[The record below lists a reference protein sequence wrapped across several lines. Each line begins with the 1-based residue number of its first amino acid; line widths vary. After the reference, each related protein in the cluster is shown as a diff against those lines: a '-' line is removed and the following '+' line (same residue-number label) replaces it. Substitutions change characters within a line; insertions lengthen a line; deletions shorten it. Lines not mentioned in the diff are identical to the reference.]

1 MRSFISVIFSF
12 LCVVS
17 AVHGQSGVR
26 INDGTA
32 VVCAGAVQMVVSGDF
47 VNNGT
52 FNPSNGT
59 VYLSGDT
66 KQNISGSGNN
76 TFYGIELNNS
86 AGADLAS
93 NVVITNELS
102 LNSGLL
108 DLVNSNLTLGTGA
121 TIQGTPS
128 ESNMVVASG
137 TGELRKRFSGTP
149 VSDDSDAFTFPIG
162 TNGAIA
168 EYSPVVMNFQSAD
181 FGPQAYVSVQVAD
194 TKNPFFSPDVTTYID
209 RNWIIEPNDMSAFN
223 YEVKLYYTDADII
236 LGSLIEGD
244 ISPIKYSN
252 GTWYEPQGLIPDFP
266 DAVEQGSAFIFAL
279 SNYMVWG
286 DLTSFSTFGGAGGT
300 GEPLP
305 VELFSFSGE
314 CQDGASLLKWSTASE
329 YNSSYFDIE
338 KSDNGFD
345 WEIIHSEDAA
355 GISTS
360 LIEYEFVDLNK
371 FYNTT
376 YYRLNQFDIDGVNHY
391 YGPIEVSCD
400 EQSRLITFPNP
411 SEGTFNLLIN
421 DQRFV
426 GEVNMNIID
435 AHGKLVGSKTLN
447 VLDGINVFPWYDK
460 ELEEGMYFIL
470 LSTAQNN
477 ATLRHVISE

>member
-1 MRSFISVIFSF
+1 MKVLAGAILVFISLLSLVY
-12 LCVVS
+12 
-17 AVHGQSGVR
+17 GQSGVR
-26 INDGTA
+26 INDGTQ
-32 VVCAGAVQMVVSGDF
+32 VVCAGAVRMVVSGDF
-47 VNNGT
+47 MNNGT

-59 VYLSGDT
+59 VYLSGST
-66 KQNISGSGNN
+66 KQNIGGSGNN
-76 TFYGIELNNS
+76 TFNGIELNNS

-93 NVVITNELS
+93 DVTVTNELILS
-102 LNSGLL
+102 NGVL
-108 DLVNSNLTLGTGA
+108 DLTNSNLTFGTGA
-121 TIQGTPS
+121 AVIGAPS
-128 ESNMVVASG
+128 ESNMIVTSG
-137 TGELRKRFSGTP
+137 TGELRKRFSGIP
-149 VSDDSDAFTFPIG
+149 ISDDSDAFTFPVG
-162 TNGAIA
+162 SNGATA

-181 FGPQAYVSVQVAD
+181 FGPQAYVSVKVAPS
-194 TKNPFFSPDVTTYID
+194 KNPYLAPDVTTYID
-209 RNWIIEPNDMSAFN
+209 RNWIIEPNDMSNYN
-223 YEVKLYYTDADII
+223 YEVKLYYTDADLV
-236 LGSLIEGD
+236 LGPLIEGD

-266 DAVEQGSAFIFAL
+266 DAVEQGSAFIFAS
-279 SNYMVWG
+279 SNYMIWG
-286 DLTSFSTFGGAGGT
+286 DLTSFSTFGGVGGT

-305 VELFSFSGE
+305 VELLSFSGE

-360 LIEYEFVDLNK
+360 LVEYEFVDVNK

-376 YYRLNQFDIDGVNHY
+376 YYRLNQFDIDGLNQY
-391 YGPIEVSCD
+391 YGPIEVSC
-400 EQSRLITFPNP
+400 EEASRLITFPNP
-411 SEGTFNLLIN
+411 SDGTFNLLIN

-426 GEVNMNIID
+426 GEVNMNILD
-435 AHGKLVGSKTLN
+435 AHGKLVGSKTLD
-447 VLDGINVFPWYDK
+447 VLDVINVFPWYGNV
-460 ELEEGMYFIL
+460 LEEGMYFIV

>member
-168 EYSPVVMNFQSAD
+168 
-181 FGPQAYVSVQVAD
+181 
-194 TKNPFFSPDVTTYID
+194 
-209 RNWIIEPNDMSAFN
+209 
-223 YEVKLYYTDADII
+223 
-236 LGSLIEGD
+236 
-244 ISPIKYSN
+244 
-252 GTWYEPQGLIPDFP
+252 
-266 DAVEQGSAFIFAL
+266 
-279 SNYMVWG
+279 
-286 DLTSFSTFGGAGGT
+286 
-300 GEPLP
+300 
-305 VELFSFSGE
+305 
-314 CQDGASLLKWSTASE
+314 
-329 YNSSYFDIE
+329 
-338 KSDNGFD
+338 
-345 WEIIHSEDAA
+345 
-355 GISTS
+355 
-360 LIEYEFVDLNK
+360 
-371 FYNTT
+371 
-376 YYRLNQFDIDGVNHY
+376 
-391 YGPIEVSCD
+391 
-400 EQSRLITFPNP
+400 
-411 SEGTFNLLIN
+411 
-421 DQRFV
+421 
-426 GEVNMNIID
+426 
-435 AHGKLVGSKTLN
+435 
-447 VLDGINVFPWYDK
+447 
-460 ELEEGMYFIL
+460 
-470 LSTAQNN
+470 
-477 ATLRHVISE
+477 